1 MPLWLTRPAGAFVHT
16 VMPSA
21 VKIRSIS
28 SLASGSS
35 KDTSLGSASTTVTA
49 APKRANTWASSAPM
63 APPPST
69 ISDSGTCSAWT
80 ISRFV
85 QYGVPAKPGSGGI
98 AGSVPQLITMPRR
111 AAKTRVP
118 CSVLTVTS
126 PGPVIFPWPRTR
138 WPPLPVNRSAATLS
152 FQ

>member
-1 MPLWLTRPAGAFVHT
+1 
-16 VMPSA
+16 
-21 VKIRSIS
+21 
-28 SLASGSS
+28 
-35 KDTSLGSASTTVTA
+35 
-49 APKRANTWASSAPM
+49 M

-69 ISDSGTCSAWT
+69 ISDSGTSSAWT

-85 QYGVPAKPGSGGI
+85 QYGVPARPASGGM
-98 AGSVPQLITMPRR
+98 AGWVPVSITMPRR

-118 CSVLTVTS
+118 SALSTVTW